1 MCSTAGLAVA
11 TLHACYGNEMKK
23 FIVGI
28 TELTPDAVQVLRAAN
43 QLEKDLM
50 QIAVEDSVD
59 SDDGGKAV
67 IREMPPYEA
76 EGAIANLVKIWIKT
90 RIDRLKD
97 WVDRNLQ
104 QELWSP
110 QANQEGYA
118 RSSVEVLRIINETLD
133 AFFQLPIP
141 MHPTLLP
148 DVMHGL
154 DRCLQYY
161 VAKSKSGC
169 GSRNTFIPKMV
180 MTGCGLRDGEPVVVP
195 EEMVIVTNPASIC
208 RWEIFRYIVVEI
220 GGTKL
225 VQEVKVSFLDPVMFF
240 SNSAMAFVTETWTAG
255 DAAEGVVAHC
265 NPIVTF
271 RKAVGGSDPV
281 LWILAVARCLN
292 ILP

>member
-1 MCSTAGLAVA
+1 MCSTTGLAVA
-11 TLHACYGNEMKK
+11 TLHACYGNEMKQ
-23 FIVGI
+23 FIAGI
-28 TELTPDAVQVLRAAN
+28 TELTPDVVQVLRAAD
-43 QLEKDLM
+43 QLEKDLV

-76 EGAIANLVKIWIKT
+76 E
-90 RIDRLKD
+90 
-97 WVDRNLQ
+97 
-104 QELWSP
+104 ELWSP

-118 RSSVEVLRIINETLD
+118 PSSVEVLRIINETLD

-141 MHPTLLP
+141 MHPALLP
-148 DVMHGL
+148 DVMHGP

-161 VAKSKSGC
+161 VAKVMAGC
-169 GSRNTFIPKMV
+169 D
-180 MTGCGLRDGEPVVVP
+180 LRDGEPVVVP

-208 RWEIFRYIVVEI
+208 RWEMLLLFGCRFCCSFRYIVVEI

-265 NPIVTF
+265 NPIVAF
-271 RKAVGGSDPV
+271 GKAAGGSDPV
-281 LWILAVARCLN
+281 LWIHAVARCLN